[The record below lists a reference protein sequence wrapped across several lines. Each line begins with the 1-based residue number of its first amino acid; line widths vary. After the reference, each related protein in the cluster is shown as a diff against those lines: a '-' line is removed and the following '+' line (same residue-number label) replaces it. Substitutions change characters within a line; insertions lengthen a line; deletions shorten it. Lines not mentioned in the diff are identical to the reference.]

1 MSKKN
6 FVKETKSREER
17 KRPLRRRGG
26 RSHMACQVVTAAT
39 GGAHCTGGAG
49 GKACCMTS
57 METSRLLHQV
67 RAGEHRV
74 AKREQERKPP
84 WESVRVA
91 HNWKTTLDECGDK
104 RGDGQVNC
112 LRAL

>member
-1 MSKKN
+1 MSEKN
-6 FVKETKSREER
+6 FAKETKSKRREEKTVEKTRR
-17 KRPLRRRGG
+17 KKSHGLSSCHSSDRG
-26 RSHMACQVVTAAT
+26 
-39 GGAHCTGGAG
+39 CTGGAG

-112 LRAL
+112 LRDV